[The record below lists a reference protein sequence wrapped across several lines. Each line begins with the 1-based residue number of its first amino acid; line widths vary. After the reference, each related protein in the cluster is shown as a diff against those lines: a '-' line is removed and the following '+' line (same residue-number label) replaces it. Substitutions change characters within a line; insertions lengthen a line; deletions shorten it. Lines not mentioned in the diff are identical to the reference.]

1 MLAAIRPLL
10 LLAAVTALPAAL
22 HADTYNFTI
31 STAPANSTPGL
42 VFVAAGTFTGGVD
55 PFNTSALDI
64 TSITGSANGYNFLG
78 VVDPGTT
85 SSMTTGTSS
94 GFTFDNVLYTTP
106 GAPYTD
112 ANGFLLDLDSPAG
125 VSLAHVFYTGITVAN
140 PFGYEV
146 DVIDPNDPGAFT
158 PFSIESF
165 TISAAASAVPETST
179 IALLGTGILGLAG
192 ALRRRFA
199 H

>member
-1 MLAAIRPLL
+1 MFKVIRPLL
-10 LLAAVTALPAAL
+10 LLAAVTALPAAI

-31 STAPANSTPGL
+31 STAPANNTPGS
-42 VFVAAGTFTGGVD
+42 VFVATGTITGGVD

-85 SSMTTGTSS
+85 NSMTTGTSS
-94 GFTFDNVLYTTP
+94 GFTFDNVLYTTTP
-106 GAPYTD
+106 HTD
-112 ANGFLLDLDSPAG
+112 ANGFLLDLNSAAG

-146 DVIDPNDPGAFT
+146 DVIDPFDPGAFT
-158 PFSIESF
+158 PFSIETF
-165 TISAAASAVPETST
+165 TISAASAVPEPST
-179 IALLGTGILGLAG
+179 IALLGTGVLGLAG

-199 H
+199 Q

>member
-1 MLAAIRPLL
+1 MLKVIRPLL
-10 LLAAVTALPAAL
+10 LIAAVTALPAAL

-31 STAPANSTPGL
+31 STAPANNTPGS
-42 VFVAAGTFTGGVD
+42 VFVAAGTFTGAVD
-55 PFNTSALDI
+55 PFNISALDI

-85 SSMTTGTSS
+85 NSMTTATSS
-94 GFTFDNVLYTTP
+94 GFTFDNVLYTTTGTP
-106 GAPYTD
+106 HTD
-112 ANGFLLDLDSPAG
+112 ANGFLLDLNSAAG
-125 VSLAHVFYTGITVAN
+125 VSLAHVFYTGITSAN

-158 PFSIESF
+158 PFSIETF
-165 TISAAASAVPETST
+165 TISSFSAVPEPST
-179 IALLGTGILGLAG
+179 IALLGTGVLGLAG
-192 ALRRRFA
+192 AFRRRFA

>member
-1 MLAAIRPLL
+1 MLNAIRPLL

-31 STAPANSTPGL
+31 STAPANSTPGS
-42 VFVAAGTFTGGVD
+42 VFVAAGTLTGGVD

-85 SSMTTGTSS
+85 NSMTTGTSS
-94 GFTFDNVLYTTP
+94 GFTFDNVLYTTA
-106 GAPYTD
+106 GAPHTD
-112 ANGFLLDLDSPAG
+112 ANGFLLDP
-125 VSLAHVFYTGITVAN
+125 Y
-140 PFGYEV
+140 
-146 DVIDPNDPGAFT
+146 DPGAFT

-165 TISAAASAVPETST
+165 TISSASAVPEPST